1 MAGRLFRIT
10 IFRIWIAALLLGIG
24 WPLGSQV
31 KMAESGPPVSL
42 GSHPFTITANVDLVL
57 LDVSVRDAQGG
68 FVSGLPESD
77 FTVLEDGKPQK
88 ITQFANRDVPVTLG
102 LIVDNSGSMRPKKP
116 DVVTAALVLIQSS
129 NPEDEVFVINFND
142 YVWRGLPDIV
152 PFTDDIQLLR
162 RALTLRDPEGRTS
175 LYDAILAG
183 LHQLDM
189 GRRSKKTLVVVSD
202 GGDNAST
209 HTLKEVL
216 HAALKS
222 QATIYTVGVFDQD
235 DKDRNPDVLKK
246 LARVTGG
253 VCYLPKN
260 VSAVADICRQIAK
273 DIRTRYTIGYVPP
286 NPNTPGVR
294 HIKVLVKSPDHEKL
308 IARTRTSYLITRNAE

>member
-1 MAGRLFRIT
+1 MAGRLFRNT

-31 KMAESGPPVSL
+31 RVAESGLPVSL
-42 GSHPFTITANVDLVL
+42 GSNPFTITANVDLVL

-68 FVSGLPESD
+68 FVSGLPEDD

-102 LIVDNSGSMRPKKP
+102 LVVDNSGSMRPKKP
-116 DVVTAALVLIQSS
+116 DVVTAALVLIQAS
-129 NPEDEVFVINFND
+129 NPDDEVFVINFND

-162 RALTLRDPEGRTS
+162 HGLTMRDPEGRTA

-209 HTLKEVL
+209 HTLREVI
-216 HAALKS
+216 HTALKS
-222 QATIYTVGVFDQD
+222 QATIYTVGVFDRD
-235 DKDRNPDVLKK
+235 DKDRNPEVLKK
-246 LARVTGG
+246 LAHVTGG

-286 NPNTPGVR
+286 NPNRPGVH

-308 IARTRTSYLITRNAE
+308 IARTRTSYMVVGNAE